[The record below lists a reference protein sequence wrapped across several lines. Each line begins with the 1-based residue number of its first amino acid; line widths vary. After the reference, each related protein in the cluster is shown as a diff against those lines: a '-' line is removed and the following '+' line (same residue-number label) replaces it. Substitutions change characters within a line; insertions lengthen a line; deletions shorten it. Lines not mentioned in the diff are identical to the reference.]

1 MSKDKLYKKVNIE
14 IAFWQG
20 VFGLAIIVGGVVS
33 SAFNFIVAY
42 KLTPLSQNIDVVEA
56 LTKTNADDL
65 LDHEARIRENEKRIN
80 AYEGSIKNIETDLER
95 LTNYF
100 FEGSK

>member
-14 IAFWQG
+14 VAFWQG
-20 VFGLAIIVGGVVS
+20 VLGLIIVVGGLVS
-33 SAFNFIVAY
+33 ATFNFFIAY
-42 KLTPLSQNIDVVEA
+42 QLNPLSQNLDSVRA
-56 LTKTNADDL
+56 LVDTNTDDL
-65 LDHEARIRENEKRIN
+65 LDHESRIREAEHKIN
-80 AYEGSIKNIETDLER
+80 AYEGSVKNIETDLER